1 VRHVDRSLLAVVG
14 GTFTLRF
21 STGLTGGLL
30 LYYLASLGDLP
41 GGRPVGA
48 LEVGLL
54 TALYF
59 LAELVLSPGFGI
71 LSDRV
76 GTHPIMQLGP
86 IFGAVA
92 VVMTALTT
100 DLLLL
105 GVTRWIEGAAAA
117 ASVPSI
123 LGYIAVATSHDE
135 GLRGKTVAR
144 FEAATLAGLG
154 GGVVAAGGLFMLIG
168 RNAFFV
174 NAAIYLVSLV
184 IYRYGVGKAVGN
196 AVERPAAESEQPAP
210 ESEQPAAESERP
222 AAGGVAELAHE
233 RFDVGRYARIL
244 RTPGVWLLAP
254 TWIAV
259 NAFVGVWTSQSIFQ
273 LVQKPRPG
281 FEAQLLMGGFAPL
294 QVSVGLAVWLLVFF
308 AGLLYWGNRFK
319 RFRRTT
325 IIAIGIVGGLV
336 QQGALYALNHSA
348 DWGIAAQV
356 GLALVAAAGLFVL
369 AGATPAALGLLAD
382 ISESHPSDR
391 GAIMGLY
398 SVFLALG
405 QISGSLIG
413 GGAAQWAGID
423 GLLAAGVGMLL
434 VALLPVR
441 ALRSNEHLVGVRAE
455 AMAPGGRSVESA

>member
-1 VRHVDRSLLAVVG
+1 VHLVERSLLAVVG

-48 LEVGLL
+48 FEVGIL

-59 LAELVLSPGFGI
+59 LAELILSPAFGV

-86 IFGAVA
+86 IFGAFA

-117 ASVPSI
+117 ASIPSI

-135 GLRGKTVAR
+135 GVRGRTVAR

-154 GGVVAAGGLFMLIG
+154 GGVVAAGGLFALIG

-174 NAAIYLVSLV
+174 NAGIYVVSFL
-184 IYRYGVGKAVGN
+184 IYRYGVRRPTGH
-196 AVERPAAESEQPAP
+196 VEAAEDLAP
-210 ESEQPAAESERP
+210 GDVAALALERLDF
-222 AAGGVAELAHE
+222 A
-233 RFDVGRYARIL
+233 RYARIL

-294 QVSVGLAVWLLVFF
+294 QVSFGLAVWLVVFF

-325 IIAIGIVGGLV
+325 IIAIGIGGGLF

-348 DWGIAAQV
+348 DWGLAVQL
-356 GLALVAAAGLFVL
+356 GFALVAAGGLFVL

-382 ISESHPSDR
+382 ISESHPTDR

-423 GLLAAGVGMLL
+423 GLLVAGVGMLL

-441 ALRSNEHLVGVRAE
+441 ALRGNEHLVGVRPKP
-455 AMAPGGRSVESA
+455 MPPSGRPAESAGAQ

>member
-1 VRHVDRSLLAVVG
+1 MKRSLLALVG

-48 LEVGLL
+48 FEVGLL

-59 LAELVLSPGFGI
+59 VAELVLSPAFGV

-100 DLLLL
+100 DLFLL

-117 ASVPSI
+117 ASIPSI

-154 GGVVAAGGLFMLIG
+154 GGVVAAGGLFALIG

-174 NAAIYLVSLV
+174 NAGIYLVSFV
-184 IYRYGVGKAVGN
+184 IYRYGVRKPDSLAETATADELPVGGIAV
-196 AVERPAAESEQPAP
+196 
-210 ESEQPAAESERP
+210 
-222 AAGGVAELAHE
+222 LAHE
-233 RFDVGRYARIL
+233 PFDLGRYARIL

-281 FEAQLLMGGFAPL
+281 FEAQLLMGGFAPI
-294 QVSVGLAVWLLVFF
+294 QVSIGLAVWLVVFF

-319 RFRRTT
+319 AFRRTT
-325 IIAIGIVGGLV
+325 IIVIGIGGGLI
-336 QQGALYALNHSA
+336 QQAALYGLNHSA
-348 DWGIAAQV
+348 SWGLAAQA

-382 ISESHPSDR
+382 MSESHPTDR

-423 GLLAAGVGMLL
+423 GLLVAGVAMLL

-441 ALRSNEHLVGVRAE
+441 ALRTNEHLVGVRPEPLPSPGSRPAE
-455 AMAPGGRSVESA
+455 NPGAQ

>member
-1 VRHVDRSLLAVVG
+1 MPHVDRSLLAVVG

-48 LEVGLL
+48 FEVGLL

-76 GTHPIMQLGP
+76 GTYPIMQLGP

-154 GGVVAAGGLFMLIG
+154 GGVVAAGGLFALMG

-174 NAAIYLVSLV
+174 NAAIYLLSLL
-184 IYRYGVGKAVGN
+184 IYRYGVGNAVGN
-196 AVERPAAESEQPAP
+196 PVESERPAAESERA
-210 ESEQPAAESERP
+210 

-294 QVSVGLAVWLLVFF
+294 QVSIGLAVWLLVFF

-348 DWGIAAQV
+348 DSGIAAQV
-356 GLALVAAAGLFVL
+356 GLAVVAAAGLFVL

-455 AMAPGGRSVESA
+455 AMAPPGGRSAESA

>member
-1 VRHVDRSLLAVVG
+1 MTAHRSLADYPVRAVKRSLLAVIG

-48 LEVGLL
+48 FEVGLL

-59 LAELVLSPGFGI
+59 VAELVLSPGFGI

-100 DLLLL
+100 DLFLL

-117 ASVPSI
+117 ASIPSI

-154 GGVVAAGGLFMLIG
+154 GGVVAAGGLFTLIG

-174 NAAIYLVSLV
+174 NAAIYLVSFL
-184 IYRYGVGKAVGN
+184 IYRYGVRKAEGPAEA
-196 AVERPAAESEQPAP
+196 AVELPAE
-210 ESEQPAAESERP
+210 
-222 AAGGVAELAHE
+222 GVAATVRE
-233 RFDVGRYARIL
+233 RFDLDRYLRII

-281 FEAQLLMGGFAPL
+281 FEAQLLMGGFAPME
-294 QVSVGLAVWLLVFF
+294 VSIGLAAWLVVFF
-308 AGLLYWGNRFK
+308 AGLLYWGNKFK
-319 RFRRTT
+319 RYRRTT
-325 IIAIGIVGGLV
+325 IIVIGIGGGLA
-336 QQGALYALNHSA
+336 QQAALYALNHSA
-348 DWGIAAQV
+348 SWGLAAQV

-382 ISESHPSDR
+382 ISEGHPSDR

-434 VALLPVR
+434 VALLPLR
-441 ALRSNEHLVGVRAE
+441 ALRESEHLVGVRPE
-455 AMAPGGRSVESA
+455 PIQTTGGRPAESPGAQ

>member
-1 VRHVDRSLLAVVG
+1 VRVVERSLVAVVG

-48 LEVGLL
+48 FEVGLL

-59 LAELVLSPGFGI
+59 LAELILSPGFGV

-86 IFGAVA
+86 IFGAFA

-100 DLLLL
+100 DLFLL

-117 ASVPSI
+117 ASIPSI
-123 LGYIAVATSHDE
+123 LGYIAIATSRDE
-135 GLRGKTVAR
+135 GLRGRTVAR

-154 GGVVAAGGLFMLIG
+154 GGVVAAGGLFSLIG

-174 NAAIYLVSLV
+174 NAAIYVVSLL
-184 IYRYGVGKAVGN
+184 IYRYAVRKPTGHLG
-196 AVERPAAESEQPAP
+196 AQDITADGIAAIA
-210 ESEQPAAESERP
+210 
-222 AAGGVAELAHE
+222 LE
-233 RFDVGRYARIL
+233 RFDFARYVGIL

-273 LVQKPRPG
+273 LVQKVRPG
-281 FEAQLLMGGFAPL
+281 FEAQLLMGGFTPIE
-294 QVSVGLAVWLLVFF
+294 VSLGLAVWLVVFF
-308 AGLLYWGNRFK
+308 GGLLYWGNRFK

-325 IIAIGIVGGLV
+325 IIAIGIGGGLI

-348 DWGIAAQV
+348 SWGIVPQAA
-356 GLALVAAAGLFVL
+356 LALAAAGGLFVL

-382 ISESHPSDR
+382 ISESHPADR

-413 GGAAQWAGID
+413 GAAAQWAGID

-441 ALRSNEHLVGVRAE
+441 ALRGSEHLVGVRSEQPAP
-455 AMAPGGRSVESA
+455 PGGRPADAGAQ

>member
-1 VRHVDRSLLAVVG
+1 MKRSLLAVIG

-48 LEVGLL
+48 FEVGLL

-59 LAELVLSPGFGI
+59 VAELVLSPGFGI

-100 DLLLL
+100 DLFLL

-117 ASVPSI
+117 ASIPSI

-135 GLRGKTVAR
+135 GLRGKSVAR

-154 GGVVAAGGLFMLIG
+154 GGVVAAGGLFTLIG

-174 NAAIYLVSLV
+174 NAAIYLVSFL
-184 IYRYGVGKAVGN
+184 IYRYGVRK
-196 AVERPAAESEQPAP
+196 VEGPAEATVELPAE
-210 ESEQPAAESERP
+210 
-222 AAGGVAELAHE
+222 GVAAVVRE
-233 RFDVGRYARIL
+233 RFDLDRYLRII

-281 FEAQLLMGGFAPL
+281 FDAQLLMGGFAPME
-294 QVSVGLAVWLLVFF
+294 VSIGLAAWLVVFF
-308 AGLLYWGNRFK
+308 AGLLYWGNKFK
-319 RFRRTT
+319 RYRRTT
-325 IIAIGIVGGLV
+325 IIVIGIGGGLA
-336 QQGALYALNHSA
+336 QQAALYALNHSTS
-348 DWGIAAQV
+348 WGLAAQV

-382 ISESHPSDR
+382 ISEGHPSDR

-441 ALRSNEHLVGVRAE
+441 ALRENEHLVGVRPE
-455 AMAPGGRSVESA
+455 PMPPPGGRPAESPGAQ

>member
-1 VRHVDRSLLAVVG
+1 MPHVDRSLLAVVG

-48 LEVGLL
+48 FEVGLL

-76 GTHPIMQLGP
+76 GTYPIMQLGP

-154 GGVVAAGGLFMLIG
+154 GGVVAAGGLFALIG

-174 NAAIYLVSLV
+174 NAAIYLLSLL

-196 AVERPAAESEQPAP
+196 AVESER
-210 ESEQPAAESERP
+210 PAAESERP

-294 QVSVGLAVWLLVFF
+294 QVSIGLAVWLLVFF

-348 DWGIAAQV
+348 DWGIAAQL

-455 AMAPGGRSVESA
+455 AMAPPEGRSAESA